1 MDLKSLIDVASGREK
16 ADLVLKNARIVNV
29 FTREII
35 YADVAIYNGFIAG
48 IGKYDGKENKDLN
61 GKYLIPGLIDGH
73 VHLESSMISISEYA
87 KAVLYHGVTTIVI
100 DPHEITNVL
109 GIEGIK
115 YILKETENIPLN
127 VYIMIPSCV
136 PSSPLETSGAKIKPS
151 DIKKLMKFNRVIG
164 LAEMMNFPG
173 VFNGLKSELDKIKA
187 SNYHIDGHSPGLS
200 GKNLNAYIASGIYS
214 DHECFT
220 LEEGLEKSKLGMWIM
235 IREGSASKNLDT
247 LLPLV
252 RDKKITRALWVTD
265 DKCPKDLIEEGSID
279 HIIRK
284 AIKNGLDPITAVQ
297 LGTINS
303 AIYHRLD
310 KIGAIA
316 PGFKAD
322 MCVLDDLD
330 NFTINMI
337 YKDGILVKEVD
348 LVSRGDKRVFKTIKV
363 KGFNKDKLKIKAK
376 GNKGRVIG
384 IIEGEIITRSLE
396 MNLKIKDGYVV
407 SDIENDVLKIAVV
420 ERHKRTGRVGVG
432 LVKGF
437 MLKQGAFG
445 TSVAHDAHNII
456 VVGTNDEDMFVAVKE
471 IIKLQGGLVVVNN
484 KRVLG
489 NLPLPI
495 AGLMSNLPLNEVA
508 NRIKNLEEILK
519 NMGVMMKSPFMTLSF
534 LALPV
539 IPELKITDLGVI
551 DVNKFKIVEVFL

>member
-73 VHLESSMISISEYA
+73 VHLESSMVSISEYA
-87 KAVLYHGVTTIVI
+87 KAMLYHGVTTIVI

-109 GIEGIK
+109 GVEGIK

>member
-303 AIYHRLD
+303 ATYHRLD